1 MLSAWGSN
9 AYALMLLQK
18 SVVDRLDGIEFGW
31 METTSLSAHIYWKRD
46 AEELKEF
53 KKLWH

>member
-1 MLSAWGSN
+1 MQ
-9 AYALMLLQK
+9 LQK
-18 SVVDRLDGIEFGW
+18 MVVDKLDGVDFGW

-46 AEELKEF
+46 SEELKEF